1 MLDTVLNQVVS
12 AKEPFNS
19 YETVKEAVETIDGFL
34 VPGQE
39 EFLFNKVKSLP
50 EDALIVEVGSYQGR
64 STAAMA
70 FACVG
75 SNRKIYCIDPWIGQC
90 PDLPEKSV
98 FEVWKENLENY
109 QLTPYIKSF
118 QGYSSEIMKRWG
130 ELTGEKTIDFVFIDG
145 SHEYLDVLTDFGL
158 LLPLMKVGGWMAF
171 HDVVETWPGCDYL
184 WHDIVKFRLTDH
196 EYSTTLACGR
206 VKTTQELS
214 EELQELNELR
224 TLLVQSQQLQESGSI
239 ELEQS
244 QTKLKQTQEQL
255 QDTQD
260 QLQQTQGQLQNAQVE
275 LVQTKL
281 KQTQEQLQDTQ
292 KQLQN
297 AKGKVE
303 LVQTQF
309 KQTQEQLQQTQEQL
323 QQTQEQLQNTQVE
336 LVQSQQLQESK
347 SIELQQTQYE
357 LHHSK
362 LEVAAMKTSKFW
374 KLRSLWFKFKGL
386 VGLPIDNQ

>member
-1 MLDTVLNQVVS
+1 MVDQLLEQVVS
-12 AKEPFNS
+12 AKESFNS

-50 EDALIVEVGSYQGR
+50 EDALIVEVGSYKGR

-75 SNRKIYCIDPWIGQC
+75 TNRKIYCIDPWIGQC
-90 PDLPEKSV
+90 QDIPEKSV
-98 FEVWKENLENY
+98 FEVWKENLDKY

-118 QGYSSEIMKRWG
+118 QGYSLEILKRWG

-171 HDVVETWPGCDYL
+171 HDVVETWPGSNYL

-214 EELQELNELR
+214 KELQELHELR
-224 TLLVQSQQLQESGSI
+224 TLLVQSQQLQDSGI
-239 ELEQS
+239 LELQET
-244 QTKLKQTQEQL
+244 QTK
-255 QDTQD
+255 
-260 QLQQTQGQLQNAQVE
+260 
-275 LVQTKL
+275 
-281 KQTQEQLQDTQ
+281 
-292 KQLQN
+292 
-297 AKGKVE
+297 
-303 LVQTQF
+303 
-309 KQTQEQLQQTQEQL
+309 LQQTQEQL
-323 QQTQEQLQNTQVE
+323 QQTQKQLQQTQEQLQHANAKVELGQTKLQQTQEQLQNAKVQ

-347 SIELQQTQYE
+347 IIELQQIQDE
-357 LHHSK
+357 LHHTK

-374 KLRSLWFKFKGL
+374 KMRSLWFKFKGF
-386 VGLPIDNQ
+386 VGLPTDNE

>member
-1 MLDTVLNQVVS
+1 MVDTVLNQVVS

-50 EDALIVEVGSYQGR
+50 EDALIVEVGSYKGR

-75 SNRKIYCIDPWIGQC
+75 TNRKIYCIDPWIGQC
-90 PDLPEKSV
+90 HDIPEKTA
-98 FEVWKENLENY
+98 FEVWKENIDKY
-109 QLTPYIKSF
+109 QLAPYIKSF
-118 QGYSSEIMKRWG
+118 QGYSLEILKRWG
-130 ELTGEKTIDFVFIDG
+130 ELTGDKTIDFVFIDG
-145 SHEYLDVLTDFGL
+145 SHEYVDVLTDFGL

-171 HDVVETWPGCDYL
+171 HDVVETWPGSDYV

-214 EELQELNELR
+214 EELQELHELR
-224 TLLVQSQQLQESGSI
+224 TLLVQSQKLKDSGSLELQKTKTKLQE
-239 ELEQS
+239 
-244 QTKLKQTQEQL
+244 
-255 QDTQD
+255 TQD
-260 QLQQTQGQLQNAQVE
+260 QLQQTQN
-275 LVQTKL
+275 
-281 KQTQEQLQDTQ
+281 
-292 KQLQN
+292 
-297 AKGKVE
+297 
-303 LVQTQF
+303 
-309 KQTQEQLQQTQEQL
+309 QLQQTQNQL
-323 QQTQEQLQNTQVE
+323 QQTQDQLQQTQDQLQNTQVE

-347 SIELQQTQYE
+347 SKELQQTQYE
-357 LHHSK
+357 LHHTK

-374 KLRSLWFKFKGL
+374 KMRSLWFKFKGL

>member
-1 MLDTVLNQVVS
+1 MVDTVLNQVVS

-50 EDALIVEVGSYQGR
+50 EDAIIVEVGSYKGR

-75 SNRKIYCIDPWIGQC
+75 TNRKIYCIDPWIGQC
-90 PDLPEKSV
+90 HDIPEKTA
-98 FEVWKENLENY
+98 FEVWKENIDKY
-109 QLTPYIKSF
+109 QLAPYIKSF
-118 QGYSSEIMKRWG
+118 QGYSLEILKRWG
-130 ELTGEKTIDFVFIDG
+130 ELTGDKTIDFVFIDG
-145 SHEYLDVLTDFGL
+145 SHEYVDVLTDFGL

-171 HDVVETWPGCDYL
+171 HDVVETWPGSDYV

-206 VKTTQELS
+206 VKIAQELS
-214 EELQELNELR
+214 EELQELQELQ
-224 TLLVQSQQLQESGSI
+224 TLLVQSQQLQESGSL
-239 ELEQS
+239 ELQET
-244 QTKLKQTQEQL
+244 QTKLQQTQY
-255 QDTQD
+255 
-260 QLQQTQGQLQNAQVE
+260 QLQQTQYQLQNAQVE
-275 LVQTKL
+275 LVKTKL
-281 KQTQEQLQDTQ
+281 KQTQD
-292 KQLQN
+292 
-297 AKGKVE
+297 
-303 LVQTQF
+303 
-309 KQTQEQLQQTQEQL
+309 QLQQTQDQL
-323 QQTQEQLQNTQVE
+323 QQTQDQLQQTQDQLQNTQVE

-347 SIELQQTQYE
+347 STELQQTQYE
-357 LHHSK
+357 LHHTK

-374 KLRSLWFKFKGL
+374 KMRSLWFKFKGL

>member
-1 MLDTVLNQVVS
+1 MVDRVLEQVIS

-50 EDALIVEVGSYQGR
+50 EDALIVEVGSYKGR

-75 SNRKIYCIDPWIGQC
+75 TNRKIYCIDPWIGQC
-90 PDLPEKSV
+90 HDLPEKSV
-98 FEVWKENLENY
+98 FEVWKENLDNY
-109 QLTPYIKSF
+109 QLTPYIRYF
-118 QGYSSEIMKRWG
+118 QGYSSEILKRWG

-171 HDVVETWPGCDYL
+171 HDIIETWPGCDYL

-206 VKTTQELS
+206 VKTTQQLS

-255 QDTQD
+255 QDTQE

-281 KQTQEQLQDTQ
+281 
-292 KQLQN
+292 
-297 AKGKVE
+297 
-303 LVQTQF
+303 
-309 KQTQEQLQQTQEQL
+309 QQTQEQL
-323 QQTQEQLQNTQVE
+323 QEIQEQLQNTQVE
-336 LVQSQQLQESK
+336 LIQSQQLQESK
-347 SIELQQTQYE
+347 STELQQTQYE
-357 LHHSK
+357 LHHTK

-374 KLRSLWFKFKGL
+374 KLRTLWFKFKGF
-386 VGLPIDNQ
+386 VGLPTDNQ

>member
-1 MLDTVLNQVVS
+1 MVNRVLNQVVS

-50 EDALIVEVGSYQGR
+50 EDALIVEVGSYKGR

-75 SNRKIYCIDPWIGQC
+75 TNRKIYCIDPWIGQC
-90 PDLPEKSV
+90 HDIPEKSV
-98 FEVWKENLENY
+98 FEVWKENLDKY

-118 QGYSSEIMKRWG
+118 QGYSLEILKRWG

-171 HDVVETWPGCDYL
+171 HDIIETWPGCDYL

-214 EELQELNELR
+214 KELQELHELR
-224 TLLVQSQQLQESGSI
+224 TLLVQSQQLQDSGS
-239 ELEQS
+239 LE
-244 QTKLKQTQEQL
+244 
-255 QDTQD
+255 
-260 QLQQTQGQLQNAQVE
+260 LQQTQ
-275 LVQTKL
+275 TKL
-281 KQTQEQLQDTQ
+281 Q
-292 KQLQN
+292 
-297 AKGKVE
+297 
-303 LVQTQF
+303 
-309 KQTQEQLQQTQEQL
+309 QTQEQLQQTQEQL

-336 LVQSQQLQESK
+336 LVQSQQLQQSK
-347 SIELQQTQYE
+347 ITELQQTQYE
-357 LHHSK
+357 LHHTK

-374 KLRSLWFKFKGL
+374 KLRSLWFKFKGF
-386 VGLPIDNQ
+386 VGLPIDNE